1 VFKVLL
7 AGALA
12 VAVAVA
18 PGAHNLRTRH
28 RAQISSSL
36 FLVGSS
42 SPDGRRIGA
51 VTGSAN
57 YPGQALLMA
66 GIEQPLGIG
75 EHKVGIPPDMFVYHF
90 DWIELTLT
98 AEEIKDRLTE
108 PPPMR

>member
-1 VFKVLL
+1 
-7 AGALA
+7 
-12 VAVAVA
+12 
-18 PGAHNLRTRH
+18 
-28 RAQISSSL
+28 
-36 FLVGSS
+36 
-42 SPDGRRIGA
+42 
-51 VTGSAN
+51 
-57 YPGQALLMA
+57 MA